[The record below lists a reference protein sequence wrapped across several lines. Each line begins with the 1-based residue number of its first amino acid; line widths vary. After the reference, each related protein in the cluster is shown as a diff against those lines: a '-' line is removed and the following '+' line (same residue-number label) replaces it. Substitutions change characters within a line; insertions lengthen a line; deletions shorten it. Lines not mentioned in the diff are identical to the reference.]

1 MIPTG
6 NRFFWKLQI
15 IGWGLVGVSN
25 FIVQSNIDIPF
36 KVLLFNSIV
45 PFFAG
50 LGVTTTYRF
59 FIYQKKWKHWSV
71 GKMAVMVIGSTF
83 ILTVSFLLIIALI
96 YAILFAKNAF
106 SLVTLMSN
114 GFIFSAI
121 MLAWTAIYFGVH
133 YFNHWNQAEVEK
145 WKLVAEMKDA
155 QLGSL
160 KSQINPH
167 FVFNTINNIR
177 ALILED
183 AEKAREMLLN
193 FSDLFRYSLQNTA
206 QAQVTLEEELEMV
219 KQYFELLSI
228 QFEDK
233 LQYKITLGEGLD
245 EVNIPPMMLQLLIEN
260 AVKHGIS
267 QFKDGGTILVDI
279 HQENNVL
286 NLKVTNTG
294 SLSASAQLSEKLGVG
309 LKNIEKRLE
318 LLYNGTASLQ
328 LKELDHQVEAS
339 IQIPLAQV
347 ANLSKSQ
354 IPSTKFQ

>member
-6 NRFFWKLQI
+6 NKIFWKLQI

-25 FIVQSNIDIPF
+25 FMVQSNIDLPL
-36 KVLLFNSIV
+36 KLLLFNSIV

-50 LGVTTTYRF
+50 LGVTTAYRF
-59 FIYQKKWKHWSV
+59 LIYQKNWKHWSV
-71 GKMAVMVIGSTF
+71 GKIALMVIGSTF
-83 ILTVSFLLIIALI
+83 ILTISFLLIIALM
-96 YAILFAKNAF
+96 YAILFAKNGF
-106 SLVTLMSN
+106 SLLTLMSN
-114 GFIFSAI
+114 GFIFSII
-121 MLAWTAIYFGVH
+121 MLAWTVIYFGVH
-133 YFNHWNQAEVEK
+133 YFNNWNQAEVEK

-206 QAQVTLEEELEMV
+206 QTQVTLEDELEMV

-233 LQYKITLGEGLD
+233 LQYKITVDEGLE

-279 HQENNVL
+279 NQQNNVL

-294 SLSASAQLSEKLGVG
+294 SLSTSAQLNEKLGVG

-328 LKELDHQVEAS
+328 LKELDRQVEAS
-339 IQIPLAQV
+339 IQIPL
-347 ANLSKSQ
+347 S
-354 IPSTKFQ
+354 